1 MRAVAAD
8 TPSDTASL
16 RRRELAHLLRARR
29 ESLIPED
36 VGLPKQRRRRTP
48 GLRREEVAFLAG
60 IGAAWYARLEMAH
73 DITPSTETLLAISRS
88 LKFSM
93 VETEYAF
100 ELAGLGIP
108 KFRESLEATVP
119 EALEQMIPDVKNV
132 AVILFDRYLTALRWN
147 AIGDAMFV
155 LSKTIG
161 SVERN
166 TVRRLMNDPKLETS
180 FGADLERIAGEIIA
194 MFRRAYLGS
203 EPTAYARQIYE
214 DIVAHPRLAQFWH
227 DQVVGEDVFEGGKGP
242 FERINATIGPYS
254 VLTTNLIVSRQQ
266 GTILRVLAPADEH
279 SVGQFA
285 RLAELGTP
293 SNSETVVF
301 PSPLE

>member
-1 MRAVAAD
+1 VRAIVPDTTAD
-8 TPSDTASL
+8 SSTL

-29 ESLIPED
+29 ESLMPED

-73 DITPSTETLLAISRS
+73 DITPSTETLLAISRA
-88 LKFSM
+88 LKFSI

-119 EALEQMIPDVKNV
+119 EALEQMIPNVKNV

-147 AIGDAMFV
+147 AIGDAMFI
-155 LSKTIG
+155 LSKG
-161 SVERN
+161 SGPVERN
-166 TVRRLMNDPKLETS
+166 IVRRLIGDPKLETS
-180 FGADLERIAGEIIA
+180 YGADLERIAGEVIA
-194 MFRRAYLGS
+194 MFRRAYLAS
-203 EPTAYARQIYE
+203 EPTAYARQIYAE
-214 DIVAHPRLAQFWH
+214 IISHPRLSQFWH
-227 DQVVGEDVFEGGKGP
+227 DQVAGDDVFEGGKGP
-242 FERINATIGPYS
+242 FERINPTIGRYS

-266 GTILRVLAPADEH
+266 GTILRVNAPADEA
-279 SVGQFA
+279 SIPQFA
-285 RLAELGTP
+285 RLAELGEP
-293 SNSETVVF
+293 SESATVVF
-301 PSPLE
+301 PG